1 MLGSTGSDG
10 CNHRRHCSAGTEP
23 TVMAVLP
30 SAGPPSLLHPW
41 GGWLHPPCRFLPS
54 GALNT
59 RLFFALVAF
68 WVVFYPFQ
76 AHSLCSLRP
85 RFPAGRTVLL
95 LGASP
100 VVAVP
105 LSCSCFPGKLFF
117 HDPHVSPFQHPM
129 YNFHFCI
136 PEAVLL
142 LSSSFPPHSAAVLT
156 ML

>member
-1 MLGSTGSDG
+1 MLGSNGSDG
-10 CNHRRHCSAGTEP
+10 CNHHTPQALQCWHRAHGHGGAPQRWASQ
-23 TVMAVLP
+23 P
-30 SAGPPSLLHPW
+30 SASLERVIASSRSVPTCW
-41 GGWLHPPCRFLPS
+41 GFEHS
-54 GALNT
+54 A
-59 RLFFALVAF
+59 
-68 WVVFYPFQ
+68 VFGLLSCHPFQ
-76 AHSLCSLRP
+76 AHSLCSLLP